1 MSRNIAF
8 DYARAV
14 AIICV
19 VIMHS
24 TLEYVFTP
32 TAILIDSFL
41 HNLVIVGVP
50 LFFFM
55 AGYFLSVKPG
65 SNVRGFIGD
74 KVSRIYLP
82 SVFWTIVLGIV
93 FSVIGNT
100 VGLDI
105 GSIVN
110 NVILLTDPA
119 HYYFTIALMLLFIPG
134 YFVLR
139 LNDTRLRQVVLVSFL
154 INFTVIISYEIAIW
168 VARSQPD
175 SGLPGHL
182 MYRNP
187 FTWIFFFM
195 YGVYISRVNRR
206 IDRGLFKWLSDHKVL
221 GLGLALVLWIITS
234 WETWTLYVDLMPG
247 AQDYFKVASFLYEII
262 AIHYILVALQT
273 AKLPQWVDQ
282 PARTIARYSF
292 FIYLVHI
299 PLVPKLLGT
308 DRLVALSDQY
318 FLSLGLR
325 IFLYLIV
332 PLMIVFVMKQVAR
345 VLPVEFLF
353 RLVGLP
359 NLVSSKSGV
368 FQAVPGQ
375 RDRFAQPS
383 GGGLGDGRS
392 S

>member
-119 HYYFTIALMLLFIPG
+119 HYY
-134 YFVLR
+134 
-139 LNDTRLRQVVLVSFL
+139 
-154 INFTVIISYEIAIW
+154 
-168 VARSQPD
+168 
-175 SGLPGHL
+175 
-182 MYRNP
+182 
-187 FTWIFFFM
+187 
-195 YGVYISRVNRR
+195 
-206 IDRGLFKWLSDHKVL
+206 
-221 GLGLALVLWIITS
+221 
-234 WETWTLYVDLMPG
+234 
-247 AQDYFKVASFLYEII
+247 
-262 AIHYILVALQT
+262 
-273 AKLPQWVDQ
+273 
-282 PARTIARYSF
+282 
-292 FIYLVHI
+292 
-299 PLVPKLLGT
+299 
-308 DRLVALSDQY
+308 
-318 FLSLGLR
+318 
-325 IFLYLIV
+325 
-332 PLMIVFVMKQVAR
+332 
-345 VLPVEFLF
+345 
-353 RLVGLP
+353 
-359 NLVSSKSGV
+359 
-368 FQAVPGQ
+368 
-375 RDRFAQPS
+375 
-383 GGGLGDGRS
+383 
-392 S
+392 